1 MKSKVLNLFEYIKEK
16 LSKNEFI
23 SVGLIIFSLILII
36 FLPHAIK
43 NSLTIIYGGDFEFQQ
58 IYFYYEGYD
67 AFWDFFRTG
76 EIKLW
81 SYESFLGVNYFAANT
96 FYYLTSPF
104 MLIMVFFPRDYL
116 LQGIFI
122 TYILK
127 LFTGG
132 MLFYYLSRKYFNFS
146 VITSLTIS
154 IAYAL
159 SGWGMYYLWFNH
171 FADVLA
177 ITPLIFIAIEK
188 ILKEKK
194 GLLLTISIF
203 LLVMTNY
210 YFSFSIIIFGS
221 IYGLFRFAQL
231 YSFKKD
237 YKIILSAFLYFS
249 LGLIVSSFVLI
260 PSFLLVRELPRV
272 SESNL
277 LSDLLSHFV
286 TFSNQGT
293 SLKSIIEL
301 FSPDN
306 IINFFNYLFVFQ
318 DRNIANIVTAE
329 QTFLY
334 PLVGLFYVPINN
346 WDSIIFSNVGFD
358 NAQSSMFISYSLTL
372 ILIYGIINSLI
383 TRNKRNIIIISLLL
397 LINFTPFS
405 YYIFNGFS
413 QIYGRWHLLNVIVIL
428 IFAGSTIDNLKPK
441 YYLLITSLLISAGL
455 MYYAFDFSRSIFNV
469 GTLNDNNSLVLNSI
483 LALIAVFTINV
494 AFIKFKFYKYLLL
507 FTVMVELFIA
517 SNVTINGVG
526 YNNFKLYKH
535 YKPNYEILDEVFD
548 FIKQNDDGFY
558 RIYFDVDYDS
568 YNMPMLFDYKGVSSY
583 HSAYSPSLNDFIND
597 TRSAIDEDSWLI
609 NVIDKRIN
617 FETFLSIKYY
627 IFEKEMLNIPFGLV
641 EIAEFSY
648 FKVYK
653 NLNHLELGFASDK
666 IINNEMVNYDT
677 NYFENDIV
685 NLHAAI
691 LNPIDFEKL
700 KNSFKILDTKD
711 IKNFN
716 ELDPKKVKKIC
727 QDASKVNPCH
737 LIVQQDFGSTLRARF
752 FNENGNLIIEDTIM
766 LNPYNDNNF
775 RTARGFYLDSP
786 SQIVNFDYLDSNQ
799 NVVDAQVGTRKFYY
813 QYYDEYLMYVDE
825 LKMNSFN
832 DVHHSNNK
840 ISFSTNYIEDKMIVL
855 SVPYDKGWNLRIN
868 NEIAKIFNVNNG
880 FIGFYAPKGLNE
892 YKLSYFTP
900 GLGHGLFLSLLGV
913 LGILFIT
920 FHKKTNYKLFFSK
933 FINFL
938 ISTRKVVY
946 TDNKNSLNGDYT
958 KVEDEQSINV

>member
-1 MKSKVLNLFEYIKEK
+1 
-16 LSKNEFI
+16 
-23 SVGLIIFSLILII
+23 
-36 FLPHAIK
+36 
-43 NSLTIIYGGDFEFQQ
+43 
-58 IYFYYEGYD
+58 
-67 AFWDFFRTG
+67 
-76 EIKLW
+76 
-81 SYESFLGVNYFAANT
+81 
-96 FYYLTSPF
+96 
-104 MLIMVFFPRDYL
+104 
-116 LQGIFI
+116 
-122 TYILK
+122 
-127 LFTGG
+127 
-132 MLFYYLSRKYFNFS
+132 
-146 VITSLTIS
+146 
-154 IAYAL
+154 
-159 SGWGMYYLWFNH
+159 
-171 FADVLA
+171 
-177 ITPLIFIAIEK
+177 
-188 ILKEKK
+188 
-194 GLLLTISIF
+194 
-203 LLVMTNY
+203 
-210 YFSFSIIIFGS
+210 
-221 IYGLFRFAQL
+221 
-231 YSFKKD
+231 
-237 YKIILSAFLYFS
+237 
-249 LGLIVSSFVLI
+249 
-260 PSFLLVRELPRV
+260 
-272 SESNL
+272 
-277 LSDLLSHFV
+277 
-286 TFSNQGT
+286 
-293 SLKSIIEL
+293 
-301 FSPDN
+301 
-306 IINFFNYLFVFQ
+306 
-318 DRNIANIVTAE
+318 
-329 QTFLY
+329 
-334 PLVGLFYVPINN
+334 
-346 WDSIIFSNVGFD
+346 
-358 NAQSSMFISYSLTL
+358 
-372 ILIYGIINSLI
+372 
-383 TRNKRNIIIISLLL
+383 
-397 LINFTPFS
+397 
-405 YYIFNGFS
+405 
-413 QIYGRWHLLNVIVIL
+413 
-428 IFAGSTIDNLKPK
+428 
-441 YYLLITSLLISAGL
+441 
-455 MYYAFDFSRSIFNV
+455 
-469 GTLNDNNSLVLNSI
+469 
-483 LALIAVFTINV
+483 
-494 AFIKFKFYKYLLL
+494 
-507 FTVMVELFIA
+507 
-517 SNVTINGVG
+517 
-526 YNNFKLYKH
+526 
-535 YKPNYEILDEVFD
+535 
-548 FIKQNDDGFY
+548 
-558 RIYFDVDYDS
+558 
-568 YNMPMLFDYKGVSSY
+568 MPMLFDYKGVSSY

-653 NLNHLELGFASDK
+653 NQNHLELGFASDK

-868 NEIAKIFNVNNG
+868 NESAKIFNVNNG

-946 TDNKNSLNGDYT
+946 TDNKNSLNGDYA